1 LAEEDDCSSSCFED
15 DNDDDDTED
24 TEEEYDD
31 QELLLEFKKL
41 INKHMKLQKRHGDLL
56 CSYKKRMDSYALLE
70 VTREV
75 MITMVKDS
83 QSHTCTYAP
92 HSINLSCANSYFS
105 QTKPSCDEHVL
116 IETCDSMIASE
127 NDEL

>member
-15 DNDDDDTED
+15 DNDDDDTE
-24 TEEEYDD
+24 EEYDD
-31 QELLLEFKKL
+31 HELLLEFKKL
-41 INKHMKLQKRHGDLL
+41 INKHMKLKKRHGDLL

-83 QSHTCTYAP
+83 QSHTCIYAP

-105 QTKPSCDEHVL
+105 QIKPSCDEHVL